1 MSDDWAMKE
10 KFREEEG
17 RRAVGPKFVR
27 GEEKTAT
34 ALHYQPGAED
44 IAPVVIAQEQGQLA
58 EELVARALA
67 RGVMVHED
75 ADLASLL
82 QAAGLGDEIPI
93 EVFLVVA
100 ELFHYMYKG
109 QDRPAPEVFGAPS
122 PHWNRGAR

>member
-1 MSDDWAMKE
+1 MPLTDDHSEPKNRAG
-10 KFREEEG
+10 G
-17 RRAVGPKFVR
+17 RKFVR

-34 ALHYQPGAED
+34 ALHYQPGVED
-44 IAPVVIAQEQGQLA
+44 IAPVVIAQEHGQLA
-58 EELVARALA
+58 EELVALAKA

-100 ELFHYMYKG
+100 ELFRYLYKE
-109 QDRPAPEVFGAPS
+109 QDRPVPEVSGAPS
-122 PHWNRGAR
+122 AHWNRGLR